1 VPRLARTPAR
11 IGSRPVGDRSLR
23 LVLTDDLRRGRGS
36 VFFRWWFVVPF
47 FLWLSLWSIVAFF
60 AALLNWLL
68 TLLLGHSPGP
78 LHRFLSRYVRFAT
91 HVYAYTNLATEQLP
105 KFDGRPGYQL
115 DLEIDPPARQRRLTV
130 LFRLP
135 LALPAI
141 VLIVMLAGGGFSVF
155 TTTWSGGLSNS
166 GLLGTAAL
174 LGWFA
179 SIAWTRMP
187 RGLRDA
193 IVYVIFYGAQLWAYL
208 LLLTDRYPCADPGL
222 AIPRPPVRDDPISM
236 RVGEEPRRS
245 RLTVFFRLPLTFP
258 HLVWLL
264 LWGCIAWLM
273 AIINWFAV
281 LFDGRTPDAIHD
293 FIAAYQRYQCHVL
306 AYLYLIANPFPGFVG
321 EPDSYPVELQIAAP
335 EKQNRLTV
343 LFRLV
348 LVIPAALIASAYNGL
363 LLTVAVLGWFASLVT
378 GRMPVGL
385 ARAGALALRYCMQTS
400 AYWLILTDS
409 YPYSG
414 PCRQE
419 PADTSVATEPAFG

>member
-1 VPRLARTPAR
+1 VLRLARIPAG
-11 IGSRPVGDRSLR
+11 IGSRRVGDRPLR

-36 VFFRWWFVVPF
+36 VFFRWWFAVPF

-60 AALLNWLL
+60 AALLNWLA
-68 TLLLGHSPGP
+68 TLLLGRSPGP

-105 KFDGRPGYQL
+105 KFDGGQGYEL
-115 DLEIDPPARQRRLTV
+115 DLEIDPPGRQRRLTI

-155 TTTWSGGLSNS
+155 TTMWSGGISS
-166 GLLGTAAL
+166 GGLLGTAAL

-187 RGLRDA
+187 RGLRDV
-193 IVYVIFYGAQLWAYL
+193 IVYVVFYGAQLWAYL
-208 LLLTDRYPCADPGL
+208 LLLTDSYPCADPGI
-222 AIPRPPVRDDPISM
+222 AIPRPPARDDPVSM
-236 RVGEEPRRS
+236 RVEEEPQRS
-245 RLTVFFRLPLTFP
+245 RLTVLFRLPLCFV
-258 HLVWLL
+258 HLVWLITWTIL
-264 LWGCIAWLM
+264 AWL
-273 AIINWFAV
+273 AAV
-281 LFDGRTPDAIHD
+281 LKWLVLLFGGKSPSGIHE

-321 EPDSYPVELQIAAP
+321 KPDSYPVELQIAAP

-419 PADTSVATEPAFG
+419 SADTPVATEPGFG